1 MIQPLLVFSDLG
13 IAILR
18 VVLGIILIAHGWP
31 KLRNIKGTAEW
42 MGQTFKPG
50 IFWAVAVA
58 LAEFFGGILLILG
71 LLTQVVCFIIA
82 IEFLVIIFSVKGRK
96 GLVDGFEFDIL
107 ILAAA
112 LILLTLGSGHYSLD
126 NYWGILLY

>member
-112 LILLTLGSGHYSLD
+112 LILLTLGSGH
-126 NYWGILLY
+126 